1 MCIDLLEYELSLL
14 LLEVLFQDDLLEVN
28 LDSLRSHLRL
38 DELFCLLAETLKELV
53 ALDLHLA
60 LDLFQLL
67 VHCYIN

>member
-14 LLEVLFQDDLLEVN
+14 LLEILFQDDLLEVN

-38 DELFCLLAETLKELV
+38 DKLFCRLAMNLKELV

-60 LDLFQLL
+60 LDLLQLL
-67 VHCYIN
+67 VDCYIN